1 MRTIG
6 TLAGIGLRGCLV
18 TILFMA
24 TAHATAQ
31 EPLRWKFEPGQKL
44 NYGMIQEMKLGS
56 TGGPL
61 GGQKV
66 TMNQEMQMTWEV
78 VSKNE
83 QGDAVIRQ
91 KFERMKMKMELPAPA
106 GTMEYDSK
114 SDAPP
119 TGMAA
124 MFAPLYK
131 ALSSADFQL
140 TITPRGEIT
149 DVVVPDEVISAL
161 KNSPGGMAMGD
172 LATPE
177 GFKKMI
183 SNGALVLPD
192 GAPEPGKEWSTK
204 MELNN
209 PLGGKQVV
217 ETTYRYED
225 TKEID
230 GVQYAVFRPSLK
242 MSIEGNEQ
250 MKVTDQE
257 SSGEI
262 LFDAKAGRLH
272 TSTLDQ
278 KVAMEQAGVKI
289 NIDQSIKVNVTP
301 AESDASGSEH

>member
-1 MRTIG
+1 MKIISTS
-6 TLAGIGLRGCLV
+6 TGIGLRGCLV
-18 TILFMA
+18 ALLLMA
-24 TAHATAQ
+24 ATRATAQ

-44 NYGMIQEMKLGS
+44 NYGMVQDMKLGS

-61 GGQKV
+61 GDQNV

-78 VSKNE
+78 ISKNE

-114 SDAPP
+114 SDVPP

-131 ALSSADFQL
+131 ALSSVDFQL

-161 KNSPGGMAMGD
+161 KNIPGGGSMGD
-172 LATPE
+172 MATPE
-177 GFKKMI
+177 GFKKLI
-183 SNGALVLPD
+183 SNGALVLPE

-209 PLGGKQVV
+209 ALVGKQVV

-225 TKEID
+225 TKVID
-230 GVQYAVFRPSLK
+230 DVHYAVFRPNLK
-242 MSIEGNEQ
+242 MSIEGNQQ
-250 MKVTDQE
+250 MKVTEQD

-262 LFDAKAGRLH
+262 LFNADAGRLH
-272 TSTLDQ
+272 TSTLNQ
-278 KVAMEQAGVKI
+278 KITMEQAGVKI

-301 AESDASGSEH
+301 AAPEASGKES

>member
-1 MRTIG
+1 MRSIR
-6 TLAGIGLRGCLV
+6 TLAGIILRGCLV
-18 TILFMA
+18 ALLLTSA
-24 TAHATAQ
+24 AHAVAQ

-44 NYGMIQEMKLGS
+44 NYGMIQAMKLGS

-61 GGQKV
+61 GGQNV

-83 QGDAVIRQ
+83 QGEAVIRQ

-106 GTMEYDSK
+106 GAMEYDSK

-140 TITPRGEIT
+140 TITPRGEIK

-183 SNGALVLPD
+183 SNGALVLPE

-250 MKVTDQE
+250 MKVTEQD
-257 SSGEI
+257 SSGEV
-262 LFDAKAGRLH
+262 LFNIEAGRLH

-278 KVAMEQAGVKI
+278 KITMEQLGVKI
-289 NIDQSIKVNVTP
+289 NIEQSIKVDVKP
-301 AESDASGSEH
+301 AESETSGKEN